1 MVPRAWHCHW
11 TTVNP
16 SELWWPLVMHTVP
29 TKGTGKLCV
38 YLSIL
43 GLLSFS
49 INLSRESLIA
59 EELLKV
65 RLKFSKFASI
75 ESYQLTRLW
84 GPEWTATE
92 EAHRTEMCVRKDPS
106 SMGVLHQSTLLWGSR
121 KNLGTQAAQKFASRK
136 SMSVEVDRTG

>member
-1 MVPRAWHCHW
+1 
-11 TTVNP
+11 
-16 SELWWPLVMHTVP
+16 MHTVP

-92 EAHRTEMCVRKDPS
+92 EAHCTEMCVRKDPS
-106 SMGVLHQSTLLWGSR
+106 SMGVLHQSTLL
-121 KNLGTQAAQKFASRK
+121 
-136 SMSVEVDRTG
+136 